1 MAAHQTIHPAEIAFT
16 RILSPFA
23 LGILIADRIEIS
35 GLPKYL
41 LCGIIGLIILLIAIN
56 LGYLKIKA
64 YQYKGILG
72 VITAITLTLTGS
84 WCYYLNKSIFKS
96 DSELDIKKEYLKI
109 MVTNEPI
116 FRKNIWRFKAAESR
130 EKNTELM
137 VAVKVQ
143 DSAAVSIE
151 YGDQFIIPNQTKPI
165 PAPLNP
171 AEFDYKLWLSR
182 QHVCRQI
189 FLNQHQ
195 VIKLRNNS
203 GNPIQAY
210 ALKLRKAQVDFYRK
224 IIRDD
229 DCFSIATTLILGY
242 RADLSQE
249 TFDIYSK
256 TGTIHVL
263 SVSGMHV
270 GLVYIIINWALFFM
284 KGKRWL
290 SILKITITIS
300 LIWFY
305 ALLTGLS
312 PSVLRSAVMLSVFIL
327 AKLLN
332 RHSNSYN
339 IISFAGFC
347 LLLYEPFLI
356 WDVGFQLSFLAVL
369 GLIYLQPIIQ
379 KSWQPHNKWINKL
392 WSAVAMSTAAQIA
405 TYPLSI
411 YYFHQFPVYFLISN
425 LFIIL
430 PSALMMY
437 MGIFILVLRIEA
449 LGPVFEWLIRFMT
462 TGLDQITTIPLANIT
477 GIWIS
482 QTQLILLSLALF
494 TLIEAWKCR
503 RKKQLFAALSLFLIF
518 QGSLSYQKLRA
529 RQQKLIICFSL
540 TKNYAV
546 ALISG
551 TKATLIT
558 DLEPGQRDFNYHIK
572 PALDQY
578 KILKTTFKDANKT
591 GLKPSILKKI
601 KASLTPIN

>member
-1 MAAHQTIHPAEIAFT
+1 MAAHQTIHPAEIAFA
-16 RILSPFA
+16 RILIPFA
-23 LGILIADRIEIS
+23 LGIMIADRIEIS
-35 GLPKYL
+35 GLPKSL
-41 LCGIIGLIILLIAIN
+41 LYGIIGLFILLIAIN

-64 YQYKGILG
+64 YQYKGAVG
-72 VITAITLTLTGS
+72 VISAITLSLAGAL
-84 WCYYLNKSIFKS
+84 CYYLNKTPFNT
-96 DSELDIKKEYLKI
+96 DNELNIKKEQLKI
-109 MVTNEPI
+109 KVTNEPI
-116 FRKNIWRFKAAESR
+116 FRKNIWRFKAAEIR
-130 EKNTELM
+130 KKNVQLL
-137 VAVKVQ
+137 VAIKVQ
-143 DSAAVSIE
+143 DSAAFSIE
-151 YGDQFIIPNQTKPI
+151 YGDQLIMPNQSKPI

-171 AEFDYKLWLSR
+171 AEFDYKSWLAR
-182 QHVCRQI
+182 QHVYRQI
-189 FLNQHQ
+189 FLNQRQ
-195 VIKLRNNS
+195 VIKLSNNS

-249 TFDIYSK
+249 TFNVYSK

-270 GLVYIIINWALFFM
+270 GLIYIIINWALFFM

-290 SILKITITIS
+290 SILKVTITIS

-339 IISFAGFC
+339 IISFAAFC
-347 LLLYEPFLI
+347 LLVYEPFLI

-379 KSWQPHNKWINKL
+379 QSWQPKNKWLDKL
-392 WSAVAMSTAAQIA
+392 WSAIAMSTAAQIA
-405 TYPLSI
+405 TYPLTI
-411 YYFHQFPVYFLISN
+411 YYFHQFSVYFLISN
-425 LFIIL
+425 LFIML

-437 MGIFILVLRIEA
+437 MGIFILVFRIEA
-449 LGPVFEWLIRFMT
+449 LGPVFEWLIRFMNA
-462 TGLDQITTIPLANIT
+462 GLDQITTIPLANIT

-494 TLIEAWKCR
+494 LLTYALEHR
-503 RKKQLFAALSLFLIF
+503 QKKTLFAALSIFLIF
-518 QGSLSYQKLRA
+518 QCTQSYQKIQV

-558 DLEPGQRDFNYHIK
+558 DLAPGQRDYNYHVK
-572 PALDQY
+572 PALDQH
-578 KILKTTFKDANKT
+578 KIVKTTFKDANKT